1 MVDFLIECGLRAGRP
16 SLMQALMHNATA
28 KYEDDQRVMM
38 DLVTE
43 SMNIRVLYD
52 EFLPNWLHLNL
63 TVLKDRRAHP
73 TEKKD
78 LLNVM
83 LSGRDKETGLTLSEE
98 SIKKNVIIIDFL
110 FIDSLREFF
119 ALSYSRSW
127 LQVSY
132 I

>member
-52 EFLPNWLHLNL
+52 EFLPN
-63 TVLKDRRAHP
+63 
-73 TEKKD
+73 
-78 LLNVM
+78 
-83 LSGRDKETGLTLSEE
+83 
-98 SIKKNVIIIDFL
+98 
-110 FIDSLREFF
+110 
-119 ALSYSRSW
+119 
-127 LQVSY
+127 
-132 I
+132 